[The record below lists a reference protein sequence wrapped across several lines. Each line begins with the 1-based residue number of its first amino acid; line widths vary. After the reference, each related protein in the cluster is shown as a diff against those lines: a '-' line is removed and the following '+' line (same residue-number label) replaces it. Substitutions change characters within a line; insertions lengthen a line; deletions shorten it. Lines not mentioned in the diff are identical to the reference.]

1 MLPSLFAFAIRLDK
15 ALFSSD
21 MILFLRPL
29 FPVSLYL
36 E

>member
-1 MLPSLFAFAIRLDK
+1 MLLSLFAFAIRLGK

-21 MILFLRPL
+21 MILFLSPL
-29 FPVSLYL
+29 FPTPLSL